1 MNLAGASDPLPG
13 DLHDWEVML
22 TRTLLRSDAGDCDAI
37 RSFEITPETLAEFC
51 GFGKE
56 HGARAEAAFR
66 QALVTDP
73 YLFWCLEHGRRSGPH
88 DETPGCIAILALSLL
103 VDSLLDGDY
112 SGSGEYRTKL
122 RQWLGVNRSFMNL
135 RGLALMWEALAKWLE
150 DRVADGA
157 PFRRLI
163 LPAPPPSWTHIGYTR
178 YLSFPA
184 RRDLRFLQKQLERGD
199 ATVNDPA
206 ALIRLLDPLVA
217 LSDVSIGLREAFQDF
232 RRAFR
237 AGEASVDHRFWRL
250 VERAG
255 AMKGEI
261 PAQPAELRIEY
272 DEDRR
277 RHFRVGTFGAAAL
290 SDMTSMGEAAICAV
304 IAESPNLGPNVR
316 RGMVL
321 FSSSGL
327 ASWSAVS
334 QFRPMAGPFHIAIAN
349 RYGRVAEKFALF
361 ERSGEWSVSVEPL
374 QPATVSE
381 IVDRLGLQH
390 VSDSVHAVGLVDGIR
405 VGNAWLGAARFLPSL
420 TGINGEIEV
429 RPLEAGAEGA
439 LSCVNG
445 RLRADGAVDGEFV
458 VADEEGTW
466 SRRVAFTAEAKVHPD
481 LGGSAYRLDEAC
493 EWRSRTASA
502 ARRIQACDLTWSQDR
517 YGFQD
522 VIEAIYARGR
532 SGLDEGE
539 AIAIIDRAA
548 GKESWEF
555 LRTLQEATFLDAR
568 LRPRWRG
575 RIFTLAVPCLE
586 IVKVDGGA
594 AVVVSGAIPARMEA
608 DFRDTVHLQGGRP
621 FRRVSQTTIGPP
633 LVGATGLDPDVL
645 GAALGWQVKSTREV
659 PDGSVATQLITSALM
674 GDGYEAVSTWD
685 WTHGRFRL
693 KTIGIEDISLV
704 RMVHPGGRDHDI
716 YRVTGKTTRKFV
728 SRQAAILD
736 AYAQAGRA
744 LFSYGEGALDRLA
757 AEGSLP
763 LEVARSLRLRTLV
776 NGGLAQGGW
785 RYEVGEDE
793 ARWIAKLLPGLVVGL
808 EEGDPRG
815 QFLGSRLG
823 RGQRRP
829 VWINGGIRT

>member
-1 MNLAGASDPLPG
+1 MNLAGASDPFPG
-13 DLHDWEVML
+13 ELHDWEVML
-22 TRTLLRSDAGDCDAI
+22 TRTLLRSDAGDGDAI

-51 GFGKE
+51 GFGQE

-66 QALVTDP
+66 QALVADP
-73 YLFWCLEHGRRSGPH
+73 YLLWRLEHGRRCAPG

-112 SGSGEYRTKL
+112 SGNGEYRTKL

-135 RGLALMWEALAKWLE
+135 RGLALMWEELAKWLE
-150 DRVADGA
+150 GRVADGA

-163 LPAPPPSWTHIGYTR
+163 LPTPPPSWTHIGYTR

-206 ALIRLLDPLVA
+206 ALVRLLDPLVA

-237 AGEASVDHRFWRL
+237 AGEASLHHRFWRL

-255 AMKGEI
+255 AMTGEI
-261 PAQPAELRIEY
+261 PAQPAELRMEY

-277 RHFRVGTFGAAAL
+277 RHFRIGTLGAATL
-290 SDMTSMGEAAICAV
+290 SNMTSMGEAAICAV

-334 QFRPMAGPFHIAIAN
+334 QFRPMAGPFHMAIAD

-374 QPATVSE
+374 KPATVSE

-390 VSDSVHAVGLVDGIR
+390 VSESVHAVGVVDGIR
-405 VGNAWLGAARFLPSL
+405 VGKAWLGAARFLPSL
-420 TGINGEIEV
+420 TGINGEVEV
-429 RPLEAGAEGA
+429 RPVEAGTEGA
-439 LSCVNG
+439 LSCVDG

-466 SRRVAFTAEAKVHPD
+466 SRRVAFTAQAKVHPD
-481 LGGSAYRLDEAC
+481 LRGSAYRLDEVC
-493 EWRSRTASA
+493 EWRSRTTSA
-502 ARRIQACDLTWSQDR
+502 AGRIQAYDLAWSEDR

-532 SGLDEGE
+532 SGLDEGD

-548 GKESWEF
+548 GEESWEF

-568 LRPRWRG
+568 FRSRWRG
-575 RIFTLAVPCLE
+575 RIFTLAEPCLE
-586 IVKVDGGA
+586 IVKIGGAA
-594 AVVVSGAIPARMEA
+594 AVVVSGAIPARLEA
-608 DFRDTVHLQGGRP
+608 DFRDTVDLQGGRP
-621 FRRVSQTTIGPP
+621 FRRVSRTGLGPP
-633 LVGATGLDPDVL
+633 LFGATSVDPSVL
-645 GAALGWQVKSTREV
+645 GAALGWRVKSTGEV
-659 PDGSVATQLITSALM
+659 PDGSAPAQLISTALI
-674 GDGYEAVSTWD
+674 GEGYEAVSGWD
-685 WTHGRFRL
+685 WTRGRFRL
-693 KTIGIEDISLV
+693 KSIGMEGVSLI
-704 RMVHPGGRDHDI
+704 RLVHPGSRDHDI
-716 YRVTGKTTRKFV
+716 YRVTGRTTRKFV

-736 AYAQAGRA
+736 AYAQAGLP
-744 LFSYGEGALDRLA
+744 LFSYGEGALNRLA

-763 LEVARSLRLRTLV
+763 LEVARALRLRTLV
-776 NGGLAQGGW
+776 NGGLAQDGW
-785 RYEVGEDE
+785 RYQVGEDE
-793 ARWIAKLLPGLVVGL
+793 ARWMANLLPGLIAGVR
-808 EEGDPRG
+808 EGDLNG
-815 QFLGSRLG
+815 QFLGSRRG
-823 RGQRRP
+823 RSLRRP
-829 VWINGGIRT
+829 VWMNGGIQT